1 MRSRTCVLKC
11 LMRYGIALKEG
22 GWVVQDHISGQTV
35 TRPATSEEAQD
46 AVAEW
51 NARCVTRRVDPPVKV
66 DGWGPAGELRVWLLT
81 DDGWWGL
88 VASRRGVRWMRAEDL
103 RPSPPDV
110 PNGAS

>member
-1 MRSRTCVLKC
+1 
-11 LMRYGIALKEG
+11 MRYGIALKEG

-35 TRPATSEEAQD
+35 TRPATSEEAQH

-66 DGWGPAGELRVWLLT
+66 DGWGPAGELRVWLLA

-103 RPSPPDV
+103 RPSPTDV